1 VILVLITQ
9 KTVLLVLKEESIHHI
24 VNAQSVLLMMN
35 SVLKCVSHVLTCVL
49 NVVLMDVSNVVV
61 TESPLVMNVI
71 VLPDTMKMPNVNV
84 HNVITN
90 VLNVLLIPNVLFV
103 LLTEFKT

>member
-1 VILVLITQ
+1 MNH
-9 KTVLLVLKEESIHHI
+9 KESIHQLVVAQLDLSMMKLLKNVSI
-24 VNAQSVLLMMN
+24 VLS
-35 SVLKCVSHVLTCVL
+35 CVL
-49 NVVLMDVSNVVV
+49 NVLLTDVSNVVV

-90 VLNVLLIPNVLFV
+90 VLNVLLIPNVPFV